1 MTNKL
6 NLKNKIFIVFCL
18 ILILLISN
26 FIFSNEAFASD
37 PTLVSTLKSAFEKIE
52 SYILKLAT
60 PVAAIAVGA
69 GALMRKFSFGDEEK
83 MIKGKKII
91 VNSVI
96 CYAMLLSID
105 LIIKFIEAVIK

>member
-1 MTNKL
+1 MGGVKIRINVSKCIKIISLVFLIIIISNNVFAASSPTLVNKL
-6 NLKNKIFIVFCL
+6 NTALKR
-18 ILILLISN
+18 IL
-26 FIFSNEAFASD
+26 
-37 PTLVSTLKSAFEKIE
+37 
-52 SYILKLAT
+52 SYLEKLAT
-60 PVAAIAVGA
+60 PAAGVAIATGI
-69 GALMRKFSFGDEEK
+69 MFRKFSFGDEEK